1 MSNIFNMEN
10 TNNILKI
17 SYLNIII
24 HIISNIII
32 KYTLILNIYYYAN
45 IIIIISNYIFI
56 ITIIIDDICT
66 ILHFIIIKQN
76 LYIYFKYINY
86 QLLLIIIPFILTFF
100 SNNDMVLY
108 NFIFMYILSLIY
120 FIFISDINYSKLE
133 NFNTKNN
140 SNIIDL

>member
-1 MSNIFNMEN
+1 MEN
-10 TNNILKI
+10 INNILKI

-32 KYTLILNIYYYAN
+32 KYTLMLNIYYYAN

-76 LYIYFKYINY
+76 LYIYIKYINY
-86 QLLLIIIPFILTFF
+86 QLLLIIIPFILIFF

-108 NFIFMYILSLIY
+108 NFIFMYILSLLY

-140 SNIIDL
+140 YNIIDL